1 MSALPICRAATTRW
15 WGEDA
20 QLSGGEQQRLAI
32 ARSILLDSADPRVGW
47 GHRFCGSGL
56 QAAIQRAI
64 TELVAGRTLVVIAHR
79 LHTITGA
86 DRILMLENGEV
97 TEAGTHEELVAAGRG
112 YATMWARYQTAQA
125 GIQGRKIM
133 IRTLYSLGSPADRRR
148 LVLVLTL
155 IGISAVALA
164 IGLILIALFLD
175 TLFSEDPAQAA
186 AWLPWIIISVLVY
199 AAADWPTEVCPGP
212 GA

>member
-1 MSALPICRAATTRW
+1 
-15 WGEDA
+15 
-20 QLSGGEQQRLAI
+20 
-32 ARSILLDSADPRVGW
+32 
-47 GHRFCGSGL
+47 
-56 QAAIQRAI
+56 
-64 TELVAGRTLVVIAHR
+64 
-79 LHTITGA
+79 
-86 DRILMLENGEV
+86 
-97 TEAGTHEELVAAGRG
+97 
-112 YATMWARYQTAQA
+112 
-125 GIQGRKIM
+125 M

-199 AAADWPTEVCPGP
+199 AAADWPTEVIAQDLGHDYVLRIHRLIADRTAQLPLGYFEEDRAGQIGVVATS
-212 GA
+212 GALFAANAPAMMLRPMLHGAASAGLACVFLIAVDWRLGLVTVAVAAVVWFAYNRLMRQYRVAERQKGERNEHGAAEVLEFAQVQPVLERLARG